1 MSEIFQQAQQAF
13 HAFKNIPVY
22 QRSEILRKISETIL
36 LQKEQLAKLIIEES
50 KKPRIFALSEVDRT
64 AHTFLIAAE
73 ETKRLPAE
81 YFSLDWAASAKNKE
95 ALVKHFPV
103 GVILG
108 FTPFNFP
115 LNLVAHKVAPAIA
128 AGCSIVVK
136 PSPRTVKCAE
146 KLKEIALQC
155 GLPNHVFQV
164 IDVPNS
170 EAPKLLHES
179 CVKMLSFT
187 GSPTVGWALK
197 KESGK
202 KKVALELG
210 GNAAA
215 IVTPTANYE
224 LALKK
229 CLIGGFAYSGQVCIH
244 TQRIFVHESIYDK
257 FLKDFALGASEL
269 KYGNPQDYTTEIAD
283 LIDEYAATRVE
294 EWVNEAVKQGAK
306 LITGGKRIGCFVEP
320 TVLTNTSADMKISCE
335 EVFGPVVIVEPYS
348 FIEEV
353 IERVNN
359 SPYGLQAGIFTD
371 SQSEIN
377 KAYHL
382 LDVGGLIVND
392 SPTFRADHMPYGGIK
407 DSGFGREGV
416 KYAILEMMEPKVLVK
431 PKD

>member
-1 MSEIFQQAQQAF
+1 MSQVFKQAQQAF
-13 HAFKNIPVY
+13 ETYRNTPIY

-36 LQKEQLAKLIIEES
+36 LQKEQLIDLVIEES
-50 KKPRIFALSEVDRT
+50 KKPRIYALSEIDRT
-64 AHTFLIAAE
+64 AHTFLIASE
-73 ETKRLPAE
+73 EAKRLPAE
-81 YFSLDWAASAKNKE
+81 YFSLDWAASTQNTE
-95 ALVKHFPV
+95 ALVRHFPV

-115 LNLVAHKVAPAIA
+115 FNLVAHKVAPAIS

-136 PSPRTVKCAE
+136 PSPRAVKCAE
-146 KLKEIALQC
+146 KLQEIALQC
-155 GLPNHVFQV
+155 GLPKHVFQV
-164 IDVPNS
+164 IDVPNT
-170 EAPKLLHES
+170 EASKLLQEPD
-179 CVKMLSFT
+179 VKMLSFT
-187 GSPTVGWALK
+187 GSPTVGWMLK
-197 KESGK
+197 RESGK

-215 IVTPTANYE
+215 IVTPTANYKE
-224 LALKK
+224 ALKK

-257 FLKDFALGASEL
+257 FLKDYASGASEF
-269 KYGNPQDYTTEIAD
+269 KYGNPQDYTTEISD

-294 EWVNEAVKQGAK
+294 EWIIEAVKQGAK
-306 LITGGKRIGCFVEP
+306 LITGGKRSGCFVEP
-320 TVLTNTSADMKISCE
+320 TVLTNTSADMKVSCE

-348 FIEEV
+348 FIEEA
-353 IERVNN
+353 IERVNK

-377 KAYHL
+377 KAYNL

-392 SPTFRADHMPYGGIK
+392 SPTFRADHMPYGGVK
-407 DSGFGREGV
+407 DSGLGREGV